1 MGSSRVAGDETDAVH
16 DQMITIAMTLV
27 SFVFCG
33 MCATARVEN
42 VSQDGYAVSLFDSL
56 SAARRCARLP

>member
-56 SAARRCARLP
+56 